1 MIIIFPHITAATCVG
16 WSVPSVARSR
26 GWLEEAKVGL
36 GRGGE
41 NREMMMKSI
50 LDIPRGP
57 LEIQTN
63 LREQFTITAPT
74 YSPPFRIYK
83 DSRKTLC

>member
-1 MIIIFPHITAATCVG
+1 MCRLIGAECRPEQRLAGGGEGGA
-16 WSVPSVARSR
+16 
-26 GWLEEAKVGL
+26 

-63 LREQFTITAPT
+63 LREQFTITEKALT
-74 YSPPFRIYK
+74 YLQSPI
-83 DSRKTLC
+83 

>member
-63 LREQFTITAPT
+63 LREQFTITEKALI
-74 YSPPFRIYK
+74 YLQSPI
-83 DSRKTLC
+83 